1 MSFKNILCFG
11 TLNPDL
17 IYFVDKLPNRGDD
30 IRGSSSKIRAGGTAI
45 NCSELIALW
54 NKPVHVRGNSIGK
67 DPMGI
72 FLVNHLKQN
81 NIQYDD
87 VIINDTSTPT
97 CSIFVDSSGERTIV
111 SSGYETLKW
120 SSLEDLNNF
129 DSLILDRYSIQFIKD
144 DLKNLQNETNLFICQ
159 AGYQYEIN
167 YKLDFL
173 IVSKDEI
180 TVKQAN
186 DLIETKTVKYI
197 LLTSSSL
204 PARLISSEGNIE
216 IVPPDF
222 KTINS
227 TGAGDATAAYIAAFG
242 INDLIPTIKNA
253 CAAGAIVAGTNEKPT
268 LEKIQEISSLVDV
281 NLR

>member
-1 MSFKNILCFG
+1 MSFNNILCFG

-17 IYFVDKLPNRGDD
+17 IYFVDKLPNQGDD
-30 IRGSSSKIRAGGTAI
+30 IRSSSSKMRAGGTAI

-72 FLVNHLKQN
+72 YLINHLKEN

-87 VIINDTSTPT
+87 VIINNTPTPT

-120 SSLEDLNNF
+120 SSLENLNNF

-144 DLKNLQNETNLFICQ
+144 DLKNLKNENNLFLCQ

-180 TVKQAN
+180 NVKQAN
-186 DLIETKTVKYI
+186 DLIDAKTVKYI

-242 INDLIPTIKNA
+242 TNDLIPTIKNA

-268 LEKIQEISSLVDV
+268 LEKIREISALVDV

>member
-30 IRGSSSKIRAGGTAI
+30 IRSSSSKIRAGGTAV

-54 NKPVHVRGNSIGK
+54 NKPVHVRGNSIGE
-67 DPMGI
+67 DPMGAYLI
-72 FLVNHLKQN
+72 NHLKKN

-87 VIINDTSTPT
+87 VIINDVPTPT

-111 SSGYETLKW
+111 SSGYETLEW
-120 SSLEDLNNF
+120 SSLENLNNF

-144 DLKNLQNETNLFICQ
+144 DLKNLKNENNLFLCQ
-159 AGYQYEIN
+159 AGYEYEIN

-180 TVKQAN
+180 NVKQAN
-186 DLIETKTVKYI
+186 DLIDSKTVKYI

-204 PARLISSEGNIE
+204 PARLISSEGNVE

-242 INDLIPTIKNA
+242 IDDLIPTMKNA
-253 CAAGAIVAGTNEKPT
+253 CAAGAIIAGTNEKPT
-268 LEKIQEISSLVDV
+268 LEKIQEISALVDV

>member
-1 MSFKNILCFG
+1 MSFNNILCFG

-30 IRGSSSKIRAGGTAI
+30 IRSSSSKIRAGGTAI

-72 FLVNHLKQN
+72 FLVNHLKEN

-180 TVKQAN
+180 NVKQAN

-227 TGAGDATAAYIAAFG
+227 TGAGDATAAYIASFG
-242 INDLIPTIKNA
+242 IKDLIPTIKNA

>member
-1 MSFKNILCFG
+1 MSFNNILCFG

-17 IYFVDKLPNRGDD
+17 IYFVDKLPNQGDD
-30 IRGSSSKIRAGGTAI
+30 IRSSSSKIRAGGTAI

-72 FLVNHLKQN
+72 FLVNHLNQN

-111 SSGYETLKW
+111 SSGYESLKW
-120 SSLEDLNNF
+120 SSLENLNNF

-144 DLKNLQNETNLFICQ
+144 DLKNLKNETNLFICQ

-186 DLIETKTVKYI
+186 DLIETKRVKYI

-242 INDLIPTIKNA
+242 IKDLIPTIKNA

>member
-1 MSFKNILCFG
+1 MSFNNILCFG

-17 IYFVDKLPNRGDD
+17 IYFVDKLPNQGDD
-30 IRGSSSKIRAGGTAI
+30 IRSSSSKMRAGGTAI

-72 FLVNHLKQN
+72 FLVNHLKEN

-120 SSLEDLNNF
+120 SSLENLNNF

-144 DLKNLQNETNLFICQ
+144 DLKNLKNENNLFLCQ

-180 TVKQAN
+180 NVKQAN
-186 DLIETKTVKYI
+186 DLIDAKTVKYI

-242 INDLIPTIKNA
+242 TNDLIPTIKNA

-268 LEKIQEISSLVDV
+268 LEKIREISALVDV